1 MVDQKTR
8 VALERR
14 LDRPLTEA
22 DAHGNL
28 QEDGR
33 RDKRGVLRARRGV
46 TEGALSAAGRARL
59 AAQRAAD
66 SSFKVVY
73 TFDGYAF
80 PSLASLVQFMK
91 AQDQTAAQA
100 AQAVAAAAPCA
111 HANAIP
117 PTDSEDAT
125 PIFYKRCGVRPCA
138 RCGADWFSEHCPCCR
153 AQQGKPDACGH
164 CLGLLKKPSELPQA
178 H

>member
-1 MVDQKTR
+1 MVDQRTR
-8 VALERR
+8 VALERC

-22 DAHGNL
+22 EAHG
-28 QEDGR
+28 
-33 RDKRGVLRARRGV
+33 KRGVLRLSRRARRGV
-46 TEGALSAAGRARL
+46 TKGALSDAGRARL

-73 TFDGYAF
+73 TFQGYAF

-100 AQAVAAAAPCA
+100 AQAVAAAAPCVY
-111 HANAIP
+111 ANAIP

-125 PIFYKRCGVRPCA
+125 PIFYTRSNLSPCA
-138 RCGADWFSEHCPCCR
+138 RCGAGGYSEHCPCCR
-153 AQQGKPDACGH
+153 AQQGKPDACEH